1 MRAAT
6 PLVALALVAGCSA
19 QAAPLATGTRHV
31 VMLSG
36 RDDHGL
42 LESQNLPLTG
52 RPGSGGVVALVASG
66 TLADVLEVR
75 TTRLKVRAGG
85 QTGWIDGYYT
95 LGELRLAGP
104 APRCTVHLGPTDL
117 PAGTRVE
124 VLAQHGDQVTVRL
137 LDGTQR
143 TGAVPRSQVA
153 DLPPA
158 PGRPCPDLGSGR
170 TR

>member
-42 LESQNLPLTG
+42 LASQDLPLTSG
-52 RPGSGGVVALVASG
+52 PASGGVVGLVASG

-75 TTRLKVRAGG
+75 MTRLKVRAGD
-85 QTGWIDGYYT
+85 QTGWIDAFHT

-104 APRCTVHLGPTDL
+104 SPLCTVRVGAASF

-124 VLAQHGDQVTVRL
+124 VLAQRGDQVTVRL
-137 LDGTQR
+137 LDVSRR
-143 TGAVPRSQVA
+143 TGAVPRSQVV
-153 DLPPA
+153 DLAPA
-158 PGRPCPDLGSGR
+158 PGRPCPDLSSGR